1 MCIPTLG
8 YSFDCLHG
16 RGHHRMMIM
25 RLRERMDE
33 TDRKNNLMT
42 QPSGLVTRL
51 GKQMKMS

>member
-1 MCIPTLG
+1 
-8 YSFDCLHG
+8 
-16 RGHHRMMIM
+16 MMIM